1 MVITQQNMILRLTTS
16 NIYQKEKNKLCIM
29 YKINNNEKSYN
40 VIEEKGRNS
49 EKNNFDNNRTIICGG
64 VEENLQ
70 SEKQNLQTEAQPKI
84 SKTCET
90 IPRLHRKILT
100 TKTPMIKKYWEKN
113 IEKEN
118 LEKQKQIENMKE
130 KKKSYEFPRW
140 RSIDAMSASLVASS
154 NQKSLIP
161 NDSTIPDYRK
171 QLIDNSERNAE
182 IERSKIKIMNEKAKL
197 LKKGKS
203 METLSVPPS
212 STPWYD
218 REQIKESVSRESIS
232 DVSGTREKWKSG
244 AVYNNKGHLRSNYNI
259 PTSYMSS
266 ERSQSISNLAIKKVT
281 NNQMLGKETFEVES
295 KSSLPQSI
303 LLRDNIENNSSSTG
317 NNVSDNTKN
326 STEINRNDF
335 FIRQNE
341 EPNISFSTSSN
352 LTLEH
357 YYFLKF
363 LHEKRNLCHEF
374 NIVIPNNVSHMM
386 EEIVNSDRYCLVAK
400 TDTYPMSKNNYVDRL
415 TPSLSET
422 SSFLDSSSKQGRFVK
437 NQHSLNSSNNTLR
450 YKRTSDCSQLQN
462 IQTPESNIESLHS
475 NLSNGHEFILS
486 NVNYDKLQIHKN
498 NFYGHNYY
506 NI

>member
-1 MVITQQNMILRLTTS
+1 
-16 NIYQKEKNKLCIM
+16 
-29 YKINNNEKSYN
+29 
-40 VIEEKGRNS
+40 
-49 EKNNFDNNRTIICGG
+49 
-64 VEENLQ
+64 
-70 SEKQNLQTEAQPKI
+70 
-84 SKTCET
+84 
-90 IPRLHRKILT
+90 
-100 TKTPMIKKYWEKN
+100 
-113 IEKEN
+113 
-118 LEKQKQIENMKE
+118 MKE

-161 NDSTIPDYRK
+161 SDSTIPDYRK

-182 IERSKIKIMNEKAKL
+182 IERSKIKMMNEKAKL

-244 AVYNNKGHLRSNYNI
+244 AVYNKKGYLRSNYNI

-266 ERSQSISNLAIKKVT
+266 ERSQSVSNLAIKKGT
-281 NNQMLGKETFEVES
+281 NNQMLGKEIFEEES

-303 LLRDNIENNSSSTG
+303 LLRDNIENNLSPIG
-317 NNVSDNTKN
+317 NNVPENTKK
-326 STEINRNDF
+326 STEFSRNDF
-335 FIRQNE
+335 FIKQNE
-341 EPNISFSTSSN
+341 EPNISLSSSN

-363 LHEKRNLCHEF
+363 LHEKKNLCHEF
-374 NIVIPNNVSHMM
+374 NITIPNNVFRMM

-400 TDTYPMSKNNYVDRL
+400 TDTYPMSKNNYVERL
-415 TPSLSET
+415 TPSLSEI
-422 SSFLDSSSKQGRFVK
+422 SSFLDSSPKQGRFVK
-437 NQHSLNSSNNTLR
+437 NQHSLNSSSNILR
-450 YKRTSDCSQLQN
+450 YKKTSDCSQIQN
-462 IQTPESNIESLHS
+462 IQTPESNTESLHS
-475 NLSNGHEFILS
+475 NLSNEHEYILS
-486 NVNYDKLQIHKN
+486 NVNHDKQQMHKN